1 MNIKEE
7 YFEWMYQIV
16 DGKGYSELLN
26 LLNDEDFYAIIPL
39 DDNRLIDG
47 CELRYRF
54 ADECSIPKVVID
66 RLFESHRCS
75 VLEMMVGLAIR
86 IEDTIMADAD
96 FGDRSS
102 MWFWIMIK
110 SLGLYDMTN
119 DVLYNSDTAYDE
131 IKDIIHKFLERE
143 YKPNG
148 EGGLFTVYNT
158 TKDLRNMEIWYQMCM
173 FFNNL
178 L

>member
-1 MNIKEE
+1 
-7 YFEWMYQIV
+7 
-16 DGKGYSELLN
+16 
-26 LLNDEDFYAIIPL
+26 
-39 DDNRLIDG
+39 
-47 CELRYRF
+47 
-54 ADECSIPKVVID
+54 
-66 RLFESHRCS
+66 
-75 VLEMMVGLAIR
+75 MMVGLAIR